1 MLLEGKRLVIT
12 GVLTDDSIAWH
23 TARIAQEQGASLVL
37 TGFGRGLRLT
47 ERSAQRLPVP
57 VDVFELDINDP
68 AHMAALVDE
77 LERRWGAV
85 DGALHAIAYAPE
97 DALGGRFLETPA
109 ESAGTA
115 FLTSAFSYKTLAVGL
130 RPLMVAA
137 GGGSLVT
144 LDFDNTQAWPAYDW
158 MGVAKA
164 ALQAV
169 TRYLARDLGADQIRV
184 NAVSAGPLATVA
196 AKGIPG
202 FGRFDEVWQ
211 QRAPLGW
218 DAADPTPVAQMVAVL
233 LSDWAPATSG
243 EVVHVD
249 GGFHAIA
256 AAVEDDAGSLRRSFR
271 SELDHRAGQG
281 AGDALDRLDPGHH
294 QLAERVDVV
303 GLGVD
308 DGVVGPGDRLGGG
321 HALDLGDGGG
331 DRGSLADLGLDEHVG
346 LDHGDPPSGG
356 AGAAGP
362 IIPTA
367 GARCPWTV
375 RRCCHDR

>member
-57 VDVFELDINDP
+57 VDVFELDIHDP

-97 DALGGRFLETPA
+97 DALGGRFLETSA

-256 AAVEDDAGSLRRSFR
+256 AAVEDDPEA
-271 SELDHRAGQG
+271 
-281 AGDALDRLDPGHH
+281 
-294 QLAERVDVV
+294 
-303 GLGVD
+303 
-308 DGVVGPGDRLGGG
+308 
-321 HALDLGDGGG
+321 
-331 DRGSLADLGLDEHVG
+331 
-346 LDHGDPPSGG
+346 
-356 AGAAGP
+356 
-362 IIPTA
+362 
-367 GARCPWTV
+367 
-375 RRCCHDR
+375 